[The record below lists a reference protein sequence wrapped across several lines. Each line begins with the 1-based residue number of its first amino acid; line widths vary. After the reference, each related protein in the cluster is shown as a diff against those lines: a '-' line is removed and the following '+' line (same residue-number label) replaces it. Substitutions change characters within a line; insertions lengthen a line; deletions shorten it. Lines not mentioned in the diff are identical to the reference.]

1 TPEVILPFKRRIVN
15 DFSQLAVEAHV
26 DDRALLDL
34 LDPCVVARVELLA
47 EENLSNLRLDA
58 REPRSLEAVLRLE
71 PEDVIA
77 ERRAVG
83 QRDLPGREAENLQ
96 LDVLGELAAFQCS
109 EIAAV
114 AGARV
119 LRVLLGE
126 LGKVRALEE
135 LAADE
140 IGPDA
145 GVLPGRVGGAGVR
158 LDQDVPRLLAQSVFE
173 LRAVGLEIPRP
184 LRLGHRNPEPH
195 LPPDDPV
202 APDLVADPAPDGVD
216 REPLRLEY
224 RVELLAALHI
234 HLLEP
239 VGQLLLDLGVFDDDL
254 IALGLLHLQPL
265 TLHPPH

>member
-1 TPEVILPFKRRIVN
+1 MLPSKQYIVN
-15 DFSQLAVEAHV
+15 DFSQLAVQPHV

-34 LDPCVVARVELLA
+34 LDPRVVARVELLA
-47 EENLSNLRLDA
+47 EENLANLRLDP
-58 REPRSLEAVLRLE
+58 REPLSLEAVLRLE

-77 ERRAVG
+77 ERGAVG
-83 QRDLPGREAENLQ
+83 QRDLPRREAENLQ
-96 LDVLGELAAFQCS
+96 LDVLGELAALERS

-126 LGKVRALEE
+126 LGEVRALEE

-158 LDQDVPRLLAQSVFE
+158 LDQDVPRVVGQSGFE
-173 LRAVGLEIPRP
+173 LRAVGLEILRHF
-184 LRLGHRNPEPH
+184 RLGHRNPQPH

-202 APDLVADPAPDGVD
+202 APDLVADAAPDRID
-216 REPLRLEY
+216 R
-224 RVELLAALHI
+224 
-234 HLLEP
+234 
-239 VGQLLLDLGVFDDDL
+239 
-254 IALGLLHLQPL
+254 
-265 TLHPPH
+265 